1 MRVLTTMDR
10 ATADPLRARIGN
22 VGVHFMDGHCFHMEA
37 RNRVTGEI
45 SEKVGRLPSYCSCHE
60 FSCKRRVYVYFA
72 CFENKIARTTI
83 HLLLNPLEY
92 ANFY

>member
-45 SEKVGRLPSYCSCHE
+45 SEKVGRLPCNRIVPVTSFRVNDEYTYILRVSRIKLLVRRYVSC
-60 FSCKRRVYVYFA
+60 
-72 CFENKIARTTI
+72 
-83 HLLLNPLEY
+83 
-92 ANFY
+92 